1 MHNPHSGDGWAAGP
15 SGIRVWGKFGAAGL
29 FLVAGREVLLQH
41 RAAWTNH
48 GNTWGIP
55 GGARDLQESPTQA
68 ALRETHEECAI
79 APADVEV
86 LDTQVTAGP
95 YPAAGD
101 LPGEWTYTTV
111 LARTRSGLRLPTT
124 ANEESHELRWVGLD
138 EVEKLPLI
146 APFRHAFPALRR
158 RVEKLNR

>member
-1 MHNPHSGDGWAAGP
+1 M
-15 SGIRVWGKFGAAGL
+15 R
-29 FLVAGREVLLQH
+29 H
-41 RAAWTNH
+41 RACRCR
-48 GNTWGIP
+48 
-55 GGARDLQESPTQA
+55 GARHPSNGR
-68 ALRETHEECAI
+68 ALSTGGGFA
-79 APADVEV
+79 
-86 LDTQVTAGP
+86 
-95 YPAAGD
+95 
-101 LPGEWTYTTV
+101 GEWTYTTV

>member
-1 MHNPHSGDGWAAGP
+1 M
-15 SGIRVWGKFGAAGL
+15 R
-29 FLVAGREVLLQH
+29 H
-41 RAAWTNH
+41 R
-48 GNTWGIP
+48 
-55 GGARDLQESPTQA
+55 
-68 ALRETHEECAI
+68 

-95 YPAAGD
+95 YPPAGD

-138 EVEKLPLI
+138 EVENLPLI
-146 APFRHAFPALRR
+146 APFRHAFPALRQ
-158 RVEKLNR
+158 RVEKLYR